1 MKQLQPI
8 LNSACLLGSTEP
20 LNDRLKIIQD
30 NFNELS
36 ARAGGG
42 GGGSGFVTSVNGQ
55 TGDIN
60 LSFDNRTFLNPTLN
74 GTVTANGSRVVTES
88 ALTTEKQAITQ
99 SIEALKAVATTTTP
113 GMMSAADKV
122 KLDGL
127 STGGGHSEAEPA
139 KPEAIVSSQMYGAL
153 NIVVDGG
160 SGASMDGDAEHTH
173 ATKRVQFAAQMTITV
188 PQTGWYRIEL
198 DAFAKNDGTTFTK
211 GVYLNNG
218 VSKFPAVVGVST
230 VRQTK
235 MSGKS
240 GFLSFLAKCE
250 AGTAYRISLNSTEAF
265 SAQNV
270 KLTVSYEGE

>member
-55 TGDIN
+55 TGDVN

-88 ALTTEKQAITQ
+88 ALTTEKQTITQ
-99 SIEALKAVATTTTP
+99 SIEALKAVATTTTA

-122 KLDGL
+122 KLDSL
-127 STGGGHSEAEPA
+127 SAGGNSEAEPA

-188 PQTGWYRIEL
+188 PQTGWYRVEV
-198 DAFAKNDGTTFTK
+198 DSFAKNDGTMFTK

-250 AGTAYRISLNSTEAF
+250 AGTAYRISINSTEAF

>member
-20 LNDRLKIIQD
+20 INDRLKIIQD
-30 NFNELS
+30 NFTELS
-36 ARAGGG
+36 ARAGGGG

-55 TGDIN
+55 TGDVN
-60 LSFDNRTFLNPTLN
+60 LSFDNRTFLNPSLN
-74 GTVTANGSRVVTES
+74 GTVNINGSRAVTETMLN
-88 ALTTEKQAITQ
+88 AEKQAINQ
-99 SIEALKAVATTTTP
+99 SIEALKAAATTTTP

-127 STGGGHSEAEPA
+127 SAGGHSEAEPA
-139 KPEAIVSSQMYGAL
+139 KNEAIVSSQMYGAL

-160 SGASMDGDAEHTH
+160 SGASLDGDAEHTH
-173 ATKRVQFAAQMTITV
+173 STKKVQFAAQMTITV
-188 PQTGWYRIEL
+188 PQAGWYRIEV
-198 DAFAKNDGTTFTK
+198 DSFAKNDGTTFTK

-218 VSKFPAVVGVST
+218 VAKFPAVVGVST

>member
-30 NFNELS
+30 NFTELS

-55 TGDIN
+55 TGDVN
-60 LSFDNRTFLNPTLN
+60 LSFDNRTFLNPSLN
-74 GTVTANGSRVVTES
+74 GTVNINGSRAVTETM
-88 ALTTEKQAITQ
+88 LNTEKQTINQ
-99 SIEALKAVATTTTP
+99 SIEALKAAATTTTP
-113 GMMSAADKV
+113 GMMTAADKV
-122 KLDGL
+122 KLDSL
-127 STGGGHSEAEPA
+127 SSGGHSEAEPA
-139 KPEAIVSSQMYGAL
+139 KNEAIVSSQMYGAL

-160 SGASMDGDAEHTH
+160 SGASLDGDAEHTH
-173 ATKRVQFAAQMTITV
+173 STKKVQFAAQMTITV
-188 PQTGWYRIEL
+188 PQSGWYRIEV
-198 DAFAKNDGTTFTK
+198 DSFAKNDGTTFTK

-218 VSKFPAVVGVST
+218 VAKFPAVVGVST

-270 KLTVSYEGE
+270 KLTVSYAGE